1 MAVCYFLD
9 LSHLGRLL
17 FVCNDWSVAARAA
30 AHDPTWQLTK
40 LSADEFNRY
49 TRSNALPISLTTRQR
64 WVHVNPMKAKQTHS
78 AQEAKAAGFTIE
90 QMKAAGYDSYQCN
103 RAGFSIEELTDAGH
117 LGPGTHTAQEAK
129 AAGFTIEQMKAFGYR
144 PYQCKVAGFSFEEAS
159 KAGFVTWGSE
169 RRDFW
174 FSTGR
179 YAGRGLDQ
187 IGRHYDW

>member
-90 QMKAAGYDSYQCN
+90 QMKAAGYAAYQC
-103 RAGFSIEELTDAGH
+103 
-117 LGPGTHTAQEAK
+117 
-129 AAGFTIEQMKAFGYR
+129 
-144 PYQCKVAGFSFEEAS
+144 
-159 KAGFVTWGSE
+159 
-169 RRDFW
+169 
-174 FSTGR
+174 
-179 YAGRGLDQ
+179 
-187 IGRHYDW
+187 